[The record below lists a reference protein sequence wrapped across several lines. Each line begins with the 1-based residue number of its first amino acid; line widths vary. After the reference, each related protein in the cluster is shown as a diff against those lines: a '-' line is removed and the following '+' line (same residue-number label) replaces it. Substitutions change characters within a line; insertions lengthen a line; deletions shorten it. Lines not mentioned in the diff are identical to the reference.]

1 MSLNPLLTGPKTP
14 RLLPCRTWRGQTRP
28 DRSRVQRA
36 LLPSRPPE
44 VKEAGA
50 RIVLCLSADFI
61 ATLH

>member
-1 MSLNPLLTGPKTP
+1 MRLNPLTGPKTS
-14 RLLPCRTWRGQTRP
+14 RLPCRTWRGQTRP